1 MVKYFFT
8 GLVLLQT
15 LSLAQ
20 NIVIE
25 TYGDSIT
32 AGLLSYTNIT
42 QKNELSEVS
51 RILSDFAMFK
61 LTKNRD
67 FLIKHEKT
75 EIAWPTLLANHLK
88 TDLVDYEIRN
98 YALSGARS
106 DSMLEEVK
114 KAALPKDEVIAFFFI
129 GHNDLCHNKGSEED
143 LARDFSRNL
152 KEALIEWDQ
161 KHFGARAYLISLAE
175 IQHLYSTL
183 SGVTWYEG
191 SKGKYKCEDNW
202 ENLFPYC
209 PSFFKKY
216 KQGTLDEYIQPRLR
230 AVNSEL
236 DKLSEEF
243 KSSSR
248 RNQYF
253 RLGMAEG
260 STFRKEYFAID
271 CYHLS
276 QEGQQFVADQIF
288 DSLAWY

>member
-1 MVKYFFT
+1 MYKLAFA
-8 GLVLLQT
+8 GLVLLHT

-106 DSMLEEVK
+106 DSMMEEVK

-152 KEALIEWDQ
+152 KERNVRLTDGDARWESIRRGSGDQ
-161 KHFGARAYLISLAE
+161 RA
-175 IQHLYSTL
+175 
-183 SGVTWYEG
+183 
-191 SKGKYKCEDNW
+191 
-202 ENLFPYC
+202 F
-209 PSFFKKY
+209 
-216 KQGTLDEYIQPRLR
+216 RR
-230 AVNSEL
+230 ACT
-236 DKLSEEF
+236 KLEAVVDD
-243 KSSSR
+243 
-248 RNQYF
+248 
-253 RLGMAEG
+253 L
-260 STFRKEYFAID
+260 
-271 CYHLS
+271 L
-276 QEGQQFVADQIF
+276 
-288 DSLAWY
+288 